1 MLLRKQ
7 GRILVFSYITLNTL
21 LTYFGD
27 IKARNGIIIY
37 DTHIHP
43 FDVLGVCDKKPVNSI
58 ERAESEPSLLE
69 KLNFNPLALS
79 ILDALFLGAP
89 WYIKKNI
96 CTNFATDNYS
106 KLIREMDNTNVD
118 RGVIVPIAPF
128 VGVDTLTPYM
138 NSNRFSILGT
148 IDIHNIGIDGI
159 EKELLR
165 QIKEYK
171 IQGIKL
177 HPNIQRFYPIPSHNE
192 EELAEK
198 LVRLYE
204 SVNKL
209 KLYVLFHSG
218 ISYLPSGG
226 GFEKVLYA
234 VLENFFDKNKNLFDF
249 LSVPIVLAHL
259 GSYNI
264 KVPNNDLLN
273 KVFQQYD
280 HVYLDTAGVNS
291 SFIDKLIN
299 KTTSEKIIFGSDA
312 GYFDIKH
319 SVYRILR
326 SLQNGSTG
334 LHDELIIKI
343 FSQNYLN
350 LLENL
355 K

>member
-1 MLLRKQ
+1 MD
-7 GRILVFSYITLNTL
+7 TL

-27 IKARNGIIIY
+27 IKARNGITVY
-37 DTHIHP
+37 DTHMHP
-43 FDVLGVCDKKPVNSI
+43 FEVLGVCDNKLINSNSI
-58 ERAESEPSLLE
+58 AGKESAPSILE
-69 KLNFNPLALS
+69 KLDFNPFALS
-79 ILDALFLGAP
+79 VLDVLFRGAP
-89 WYIKKNI
+89 WYIKQNI
-96 CTNFATDNYS
+96 CNNFTTDNYS
-106 KLIREMDNTNVD
+106 KLIREMDNANVD
-118 RGVIVPIAPF
+118 WGVIIPVAPF

-148 IDIHNIGIDGI
+148 IDIHNISVDGI
-159 EKELLR
+159 EEELLR

-192 EELAEK
+192 DWLAEK
-198 LVRLYE
+198 LVQLYE
-204 SVNKL
+204 SLNKL

-218 ISYLPSGG
+218 VSYLPSEG
-226 GFEKVLYA
+226 GFEKVSYA
-234 VLENFFDKNKNLFDF
+234 MLENFFDKNKNLFDF

-273 KVFQQYD
+273 KIFQQYN

-291 SFIDKLIN
+291 SFIDKLID

-319 SVYRILR
+319 SVYRILN

-334 LHDELIIKI
+334 LNDELVVKI

-350 LLENL
+350 LLKNL